1 MTTKE
6 TFLQLGAGS
15 SYHETAERIDF
26 NGLDEFV
33 AMCIYSYITRRGK
46 DVVKKELGT
55 DALSETTTLLTRMID
70 VGTVHFLSQNKLISA
85 SEEDNNELALT
96 TALAINISLASV
108 LKEMGVNDFGSNIF
122 FDIDTL
128 YVLVERTEEF
138 IKNSL
143 GEDGYI
149 FSLVAANLMPLI
161 YGETI
166 G

>member
-15 SYHETAERIDF
+15 SHHETAERIDF
-26 NGLDEFV
+26 TALDEFV

-46 DVVKKELGT
+46 DVVKRELRT

-85 SEEDNNELALT
+85 NEEDNNELAIT

-108 LKEMGVNDFGSNIF
+108 LKEMGVNDHGSNIF
-122 FDIDTL
+122 FGIDSL

-138 IKNSL
+138 INNSL
-143 GEDGYI
+143 LDEGYV

>member
-15 SYHETAERIDF
+15 SHHETAERIDF
-26 NGLDEFV
+26 NGLDELV

-46 DVVKKELGT
+46 DVVKRELAT

-85 SEEDNNELALT
+85 SEEDNNELAIT
-96 TALAINISLASV
+96 TALGINISLASV
-108 LKEMGVNDFGSNIF
+108 LKEMGVNDHGSNIF
-122 FDIDTL
+122 FSIDSL
-128 YVLVERTEEF
+128 YALVERAEEF

-143 GEDGYI
+143 LEEGYV
-149 FSLVAANLMPLI
+149 FSLVAANLMTLI

-166 G
+166 E